1 MHPSF
6 ASLAITG
13 ILIFVAIVMTI
24 MNFNA
29 LKIYET
35 IMILFLMAISIGIHG
50 IQHFNEDLFYDYNPL
65 HGQLLPK
72 DMLKPH

>member
-6 ASLAITG
+6 ASLVITG
-13 ILIFVAIVMTI
+13 LLIFVAIIMTI
-24 MNFNA
+24 INFNG
-29 LKIYET
+29 LRPYES
-35 IMILFLMAISIGIHG
+35 IMIIFLMAISIGLHG
-50 IQHFNEDLFYDYNPL
+50 IQHFNEDLFYDYNPF